1 MTFPAM
7 TQAPPRARLAA
18 LAVYSIAMG
27 WLEAVVVVYIRAL
40 TGLGHGADVPDPA
53 GVTEHL
59 RSVPWLMG
67 TEQTRELAT
76 IVMLAAVG
84 WAVARTWTTRFG
96 AFLFCF
102 GMWDISY
109 YLGLYALLRWP
120 RSLATLDVLFLVPPS
135 PLWYQPVW
143 VPVAIS
149 CVMIGGGAWMFMR
162 GPAAVRPAPAP
173 ALKSTREKTDN
184 PS

>member
-1 MTFPAM
+1 MTHAS
-7 TQAPPRARLAA
+7 PRARLAA
-18 LAVYSIAMG
+18 LAVYAIAMG

-53 GVTEHL
+53 GVAEHL
-59 RSVPWLMG
+59 RRVPWLVG

-76 IVMLAAVG
+76 IVMLGAVG
-84 WAVARTWTTRFG
+84 WVAARPWPARCG

-102 GMWDISY
+102 GIWDISY
-109 YLGLYALLRWP
+109 YLALYALLRWP
-120 RSLATLDVLFLVPPS
+120 QSLATLDVLFLVPPS

-149 CVMIGGGAWMFMR
+149 CAMIGGGAWLFAR
-162 GPAAVRPAPAP
+162 SAAAARPTPAP
-173 ALKSTREKTDN
+173 ALKSAREESDN
-184 PS
+184 QS

>member
-1 MTFPAM
+1 MTR
-7 TQAPPRARLAA
+7 APTRARLAA
-18 LAVYSIAMG
+18 LAVFAVAMG

-53 GVTEHL
+53 GVAEHL
-59 RSVPWLMG
+59 RSVPWLIG
-67 TEQTRELAT
+67 TEQSREMAT

-84 WAVARTWTTRFG
+84 WVAARAWTARLG

-102 GMWDISY
+102 GIWDIGY
-109 YLGLYALLRWP
+109 YLALYALLRWP
-120 RSLATLDVLFLVPPS
+120 SSLATLDVLFLVPPT

-149 CVMIGGGAWMFMR
+149 CVMIAGGAWLFAR
-162 GPAAVRPAPAP
+162 NAFAARPAPPP
-173 ALKSTREKTDN
+173 ALKSQREKTDN

>member
-1 MTFPAM
+1 MFPA
-7 TQAPPRARLAA
+7 PSRARLAA
-18 LAVYSIAMG
+18 LAVYGIAMG

-53 GVTEHL
+53 GVAEHL
-59 RSVPWLMG
+59 SRVPWLIA
-67 TEQTRELAT
+67 TEQTREMAT
-76 IVMLAAVG
+76 IVMIAAVA
-84 WAVARTWTTRFG
+84 WAVAHPWAARFG

-102 GMWDISY
+102 GVWDISY
-109 YLGLYALLRWP
+109 YLALYALLRWP
-120 RSLATLDVLFLVPPS
+120 KSLATLDVLFLVPPS

-149 CVMIGGGAWMFMR
+149 CAMIAAGAWLFVQNPR
-162 GPAAVRPAPAP
+162 TARSAPAP
-173 ALKSTREKTDN
+173 ALKNAREKTDN